1 MRKTR
6 TKRPAP
12 SKNSV
17 KGSVSE
23 VFRAFLVLGLTS
35 FGGPVAHIGYFRN
48 AFVLRRKWLD
58 DRSFADL
65 LAMCQF
71 LPGPASS
78 QLGMAIGLV
87 RAGFRGLFAAWIAF
101 TMPSAILMIAFA
113 YGVASIGGSLGSGWL
128 AGLKAAA
135 VAVVVQAV
143 ISMARSLCIGRER
156 ATIAVA
162 AAAIASLLAG
172 TAGQIST
179 LMLGGL
185 AGAIFIADGSSKA
198 AGGKL
203 RIPVSRALAA
213 ASLILF
219 SALLI
224 FLPLA
229 AAATET
235 GWLRLVDS
243 FYRVGSLVFGG
254 GHVVLPLLDAEVSR
268 FIPHDQFLA
277 GYGAAQAIPGPL
289 STFAAYLGALM
300 QTPPNG
306 MPGALIAL
314 AAIFLPSMLL
324 VIGVLPFWW
333 RLREAPLARR
343 ALAGVNAAVVG
354 LLGAALWNPVIPLG
368 ITNLRSFVIA
378 LAVYAGIELWKI
390 PPWAAVIAA
399 AIMGFAAL

>member
-1 MRKTR
+1 MAKATRRERKR
-6 TKRPAP
+6 AEHGA
-12 SKNSV
+12 
-17 KGSVSE
+17 GSAAE
-23 VFRAFLVLGLTS
+23 VFRVFLMLGLTS

-87 RAGFRGLFAAWIAF
+87 RAGFRGLLAAWIAF
-101 TMPSAILMIAFA
+101 TMPSAILMVAFA

-156 ATIAVA
+156 ATIAVV

-172 TAGQIST
+172 TAGQLSA
-179 LMLGGL
+179 LVLGAL
-185 AGAIFIADGSSKA
+185 AGAIFIVDGNSKVS
-198 AGGKL
+198 GGKL
-203 RIPVSRALAA
+203 HVPVSRSLAI
-213 ASLILF
+213 ASLVLF
-219 SALLI
+219 SLLLI
-224 FLPLA
+224 LLPLA
-229 AAATET
+229 AAATDA
-235 GWLRLVDS
+235 GWLRLGDS

-289 STFAAYLGALM
+289 FTFSAYLGALM

-306 MPGALIAL
+306 IPGALIAL

-368 ITNLRSFVIA
+368 ITNVRSFVIA
-378 LAVYAGIELWKI
+378 LAVYAAIELWRT

>member
-1 MRKTR
+1 MAKTTRRERKQ
-6 TKRPAP
+6 AEHGA
-12 SKNSV
+12 
-17 KGSVSE
+17 GSAAE
-23 VFRAFLVLGLTS
+23 VFRVFLVLGLTS

-78 QLGMAIGLV
+78 QLGMAIGLM
-87 RAGFRGLFAAWIAF
+87 RAGFHGLLAAWIAF
-101 TMPSAILMIAFA
+101 TMPSAILMVAFA

-143 ISMARSLCIGRER
+143 ISMARSLCVGRER

-172 TAGQIST
+172 TAGQLLAIV
-179 LMLGGL
+179 LGGL
-185 AGAIFIADGSSKA
+185 AGVIFIVDGNLKA
-198 AGGKL
+198 SGGKL
-203 RIPVSRALAA
+203 HIPASRSLAI
-213 ASLILF
+213 ASLVLF
-219 SALLI
+219 SLLLI
-224 FLPLA
+224 LLPLA
-229 AAATET
+229 AAATDA
-235 GWLRLVDS
+235 GWLRLGDS

-268 FIPHDQFLA
+268 LIPHDQFLA

-289 STFAAYLGALM
+289 FTFSAYLGALM

-306 MPGALIAL
+306 IPGALIAL

-368 ITNLRSFVIA
+368 ITNVRSFVIA
-378 LAVYAGIELWKI
+378 LAVYAAIELWRT

>member
-1 MRKTR
+1 MAKATRRERKR
-6 TKRPAP
+6 EEHGA
-12 SKNSV
+12 
-17 KGSVSE
+17 GSAAE
-23 VFRAFLVLGLTS
+23 VFRVFLVLGLTS

-87 RAGFRGLFAAWIAF
+87 RAGFRGLLAAWIAF
-101 TMPSAILMIAFA
+101 TMPSAILMVAFA

-143 ISMARSLCIGRER
+143 ISMARSLCVGRER

-172 TAGQIST
+172 TAGQ
-179 LMLGGL
+179 LLALVLGGL
-185 AGAIFIADGSSKA
+185 AGVIFIVDGNSKA
-198 AGGKL
+198 SGGKL
-203 RIPVSRALAA
+203 HVPVSRSLAI
-213 ASLILF
+213 ASLALF
-219 SALLI
+219 SVLLI
-224 FLPLA
+224 LLPLA
-229 AAATET
+229 AAAGA
-235 GWLRLVDS
+235 GWLRLADS

-254 GHVVLPLLDAEVSR
+254 GHVVLPLLDAEVGR

-289 STFAAYLGALM
+289 FTFSAYLGALM

-306 MPGALIAL
+306 IPGALIAL

-333 RLREAPLARR
+333 RLRGAPLARR

-378 LAVYAGIELWKI
+378 LAVYAAIEFWRI

>member
-1 MRKTR
+1 MAKATRRERKR
-6 TKRPAP
+6 AEHGA
-12 SKNSV
+12 
-17 KGSVSE
+17 GSAAE
-23 VFRAFLVLGLTS
+23 VFRVFLMLGLTS

-87 RAGFRGLFAAWIAF
+87 RAGFRGLLAAWIAF
-101 TMPSAILMIAFA
+101 TMPSAILMVAFA
-113 YGVASIGGSLGSGWL
+113 YGVASIGGSLGSGLL

-143 ISMARSLCIGRER
+143 ISMARSLCVGRER

-172 TAGQIST
+172 TAGQLLAIV
-179 LMLGGL
+179 LGGL
-185 AGAIFIADGSSKA
+185 AGVIFIVDGNLKA
-198 AGGKL
+198 SGGKL
-203 RIPVSRALAA
+203 HIPASRSLAI
-213 ASLILF
+213 ASLVLF
-219 SALLI
+219 SLLLI
-224 FLPLA
+224 LLPLA
-229 AAATET
+229 ATDA
-235 GWLRLVDS
+235 GWLRLADS

-268 FIPHDQFLA
+268 LIPHDQFLA

-289 STFAAYLGALM
+289 FTFSAYLGALM

-306 MPGALIAL
+306 IPGALIAL

-368 ITNLRSFVIA
+368 ITNVRSFVIA
-378 LAVYAGIELWKI
+378 LAVYAAIELWRT

>member
-1 MRKTR
+1 MAKATRRERKR
-6 TKRPAP
+6 AEHGA
-12 SKNSV
+12 
-17 KGSVSE
+17 GSAAE
-23 VFRAFLVLGLTS
+23 VFRVFLMLGLTS

-87 RAGFRGLFAAWIAF
+87 RAGFRGLLAAWIAF
-101 TMPSAILMIAFA
+101 TMPSAILMVAFA

-143 ISMARSLCIGRER
+143 ISMARSLCVGRER

-172 TAGQIST
+172 TAGQLLAIV
-179 LMLGGL
+179 LGGL
-185 AGAIFIADGSSKA
+185 AGVIFIVDGNLKA
-198 AGGKL
+198 SGGKL
-203 RIPVSRALAA
+203 HIPASCSLAI
-213 ASLILF
+213 ASLVLF
-219 SALLI
+219 SLLLI
-224 FLPLA
+224 LLPLA
-229 AAATET
+229 AAATDA
-235 GWLRLVDS
+235 GWLRLADS

-254 GHVVLPLLDAEVSR
+254 GHVVLPLLDAEMSR

-289 STFAAYLGALM
+289 FTFSAYLGALM

-306 MPGALIAL
+306 IPGALIAL

-368 ITNLRSFVIA
+368 ITNVRSFVIA
-378 LAVYAGIELWKI
+378 LAVYAAIELWRT

>member
-1 MRKTR
+1 MAKATRRERKR
-6 TKRPAP
+6 AEHGA
-12 SKNSV
+12 
-17 KGSVSE
+17 GSAAE
-23 VFRAFLVLGLTS
+23 VFRVFLMLGLTS

-87 RAGFRGLFAAWIAF
+87 RAGFRGLLAAWIAF
-101 TMPSAILMIAFA
+101 TMPSAILMVAFA
-113 YGVASIGGSLGSGWL
+113 YGVASIGGSLGSGLL

-143 ISMARSLCIGRER
+143 ISMARSLCVGRER

-172 TAGQIST
+172 TAGQLSA
-179 LMLGGL
+179 LVLGAL
-185 AGAIFIADGSSKA
+185 AGAIFIVDGNSKA
-198 AGGKL
+198 SGGKL
-203 RIPVSRALAA
+203 HVPVSRSLAI
-213 ASLILF
+213 ASLVLF
-219 SALLI
+219 SLLLI
-224 FLPLA
+224 LLPLA
-229 AAATET
+229 AAATDA
-235 GWLRLVDS
+235 GWLRLGDS

-268 FIPHDQFLA
+268 LIPHDQFLA

-289 STFAAYLGALM
+289 FTFSAYLGALM

-306 MPGALIAL
+306 IPGALIAL

-368 ITNLRSFVIA
+368 ITNVRSFVIA
-378 LAVYAGIELWKI
+378 LAVYAAIELWRT